1 MRIGL
6 CLLLV
11 MLVSCTTL
19 QEVTPYSGPTA
30 TATIC
35 VVSHAAVKP
44 GVLEAITEELAER
57 GIAHRVIVGRYVKHH
72 NSWQSSLTDGER
84 DGCDA
89 ILRYVANWSWD
100 IATYMYFASLWM
112 TDSTDTNSIG
122 RATYDASRNAGLG
135 KFINARS
142 KIRELVGEMVEGRRE

>member
-11 MLVSCTTL
+11 MLVGCTTL

-35 VVSHAAVKP
+35 VVSHAAMKP

-112 TDSTDTNSIG
+112 TDSTDTTTSRPPTK
-122 RATYDASRNAGLG
+122 RAPTEQVSSATGTP
-135 KFINARS
+135 
-142 KIRELVGEMVEGRRE
+142 RRRTSPSAYGFG